1 MSRAI
6 KLDTDDIASA
16 LEQFKQALESA
27 KLADGKFS
35 FTTTIGKSD
44 DKASV
49 VFSPIAWLKMQA
61 LIAGFS
67 SEVGWYCTARRSE
80 DEDDDTY
87 FIDDILVYP
96 QSVTGAYVD
105 FDESEVSEWIFANRD
120 DERIFN
126 IRAHGHSH
134 VNMAVN
140 PSSTD
145 KAHYKKILEG
155 LTPEGFFI
163 FMIWNKSGQSYCEIY
178 DMKKNIL
185 FEDGDISM
193 AIEGVENLGEFMAN
207 ARSNVKTKT
216 YTQGKGAPN
225 AWEAKKAATEDDKK
239 KPVVKSS
246 TQKRSDKKEEKGYYG
261 NYSWDDYEDGYW
273 GGSYGLGGY
282 YGSK

>member
-6 KLDTDDIASA
+6 RLDTDDIASA
-16 LEQFKQALESA
+16 VEQFKQALESA

-35 FTTTIGKSD
+35 FTTTIGKAD
-44 DKASV
+44 DKAMV
-49 VFSPIAWLKMQA
+49 IFAPLAWLKMQA
-61 LIAGFS
+61 LISGFT

-80 DEDDDTY
+80 NEDDDTY

-105 FDESEVSEWIFANRD
+105 FDEAEVSEWIFANRED
-120 DERIFN
+120 DRVFN

-134 VNMAVN
+134 VNMATT
-140 PSSTD
+140 PSGTD

-155 LTPEGFFI
+155 LTPDGFFI
-163 FMIWNKSGQSYCEIY
+163 FMIWNKSGSSYCEIY

-193 AIEGVENLGEFMAN
+193 GIDGVENIGDFLAD
-207 ARSNVKTKT
+207 AKTRVKTKT
-216 YTQGKGAPN
+216 YTQNKTAPN
-225 AWEAKKAATEDDKK
+225 AWEAKKAEAEEEKK
-239 KPVVKSS
+239 KLPAKSS
-246 TQKRSDKKEEKGYYG
+246 SQKRYGKKEEKSYYG

-273 GGSYGLGGY
+273 GGNYGLGGY